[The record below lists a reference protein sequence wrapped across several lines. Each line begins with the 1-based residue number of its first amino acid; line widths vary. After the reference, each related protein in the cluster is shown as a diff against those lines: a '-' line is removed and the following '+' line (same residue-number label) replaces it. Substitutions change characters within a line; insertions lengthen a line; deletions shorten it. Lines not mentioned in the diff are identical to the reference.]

1 MGTEKMTN
9 PKAYVTRLIPEEGLE
24 MVKGFCEAE
33 VWEEELPPPREVL
46 LEKIREIDGLL
57 CLLTEKVDSELMDAA
72 PKLRVVSNMAVG
84 YDNIDVA
91 EATRRGIVV
100 GNTPGVLTDTTADLA
115 FALMMAAA
123 RRIVEGMDYVR
134 AGKWKTWG
142 PKLLLGRDV
151 HRATL
156 GIIGLGRIGSAVAKR
171 AKGFDMRILYYDINR
186 RQDLEKEWG
195 IEYADLDTLL
205 SEADF
210 VTVHTILSPETY
222 HLISEREFKLMK
234 KTAILINAARGPIV
248 DPKALYEA
256 LRDGE
261 IAYAAL
267 DVTEPEPIPPDDPL
281 LTLDNII
288 VVPHIGSASI
298 ATRTKMAT
306 MAAENLIAGLKGE
319 MPPYCVNPEALE
331 KIRS

>member
-1 MGTEKMTN
+1 
-9 PKAYVTRLIPEEGLE
+9 
-24 MVKGFCEAE
+24 MVRESCEAR
-33 VWEEELPPPREVL
+33 VWEGELPPPRDVL
-46 LEKIREIDGLL
+46 LKEVGEVEGLL
-57 CLLTEKVDSELMDAA
+57 CLLTEKVDAELMDAA
-72 PKLRVVSNMAVG
+72 PKLKVVSNMAVG

-91 EATRRGIVV
+91 EATKRGIVV

-115 FALMMAAA
+115 FALLMAGA
-123 RRIVEGMDYVR
+123 RRIVEGNDFVR

-151 HRATL
+151 HGATL

-171 AKGFDMRILYYDINR
+171 ARGFDMRILYYSR
-186 RQDLEKEWG
+186 HRHRDLEEGLG

-205 SEADF
+205 AESDF
-210 VTVHTILSPETY
+210 VTIHTVLSPETY
-222 HLISEREFKLMK
+222 HLIGERELKLMK
-234 KTAILINAARGPIV
+234 DTAILVNSARGPIV
-248 DPKALYEA
+248 DPKALYKA
-256 LRDGE
+256 LKEGE

-267 DVTEPEPIPPDDPL
+267 DVTEPEPIPLDDPL
-281 LTLDNII
+281 LELENII

-319 MPPYCVNPEALE
+319 MPPHCVNPEAFE
-331 KIRS
+331 RE

>member
-1 MGTEKMTN
+1 MIK
-9 PKAYVTRLIPEEGLE
+9 PKVYVTRLIPERGLE
-24 MVKGFCEAE
+24 MVREFCEAR
-33 VWEEELPPPREVL
+33 VWEGELPPPRDVL
-46 LEKIREIDGLL
+46 LKEVREIEGLL
-57 CLLTEKVDSELMDAA
+57 CLLTDKVDAELMDAA
-72 PKLRVVSNMAVG
+72 PRLKVVSNMAVG

-91 EATRRGIVV
+91 EATKRGIVV

-115 FALMMAAA
+115 FALLMAAA
-123 RRIVEGMDYVR
+123 RRVVEGDRFVR

-151 HRATL
+151 HGATL

-171 AKGFDMRILYYDINR
+171 ARGFDMRIFYYDIR
-186 RQDLEKEWG
+186 RCEDLEKEWG
-195 IEYADLDTLL
+195 IEYVDLDTLL
-205 SEADF
+205 AESDF

-222 HLISEREFKLMK
+222 HLIGERELKLMK
-234 KTAILINAARGPIV
+234 KTAILVNAARGPLV
-248 DPKALYEA
+248 DPKALYRA
-256 LRDGE
+256 LKEGE

-267 DVTEPEPIPPDDPL
+267 DVTEPEPLPPDDPL
-281 LTLDNII
+281 LELENVI

-319 MPPYCVNPEALE
+319 VPPHCVNPEVF
-331 KIRS
+331 KKR